1 VYAGI
6 AMVAPALVAAATL
19 LAVLLAAAY
28 LSRRRRAA
36 PPPPPPPAA
45 RAATATAP
53 AGARRKVTAAE
64 LATHHTEHDVWLA
77 IDGKVYDF
85 SSYIDLHPGGLAL
98 LNNAGGDATA
108 GFHGEQHPLRV
119 NDLVRGAPPM
129 EGKRAEGARPLGG
142 RGDDPG
148 GGDL

>member
-1 VYAGI
+1 
-6 AMVAPALVAAATL
+6 MVAPALVAAATL
-19 LAVLLAAAY
+19 LAVLLAAVY
-28 LSRRRRAA
+28 LSRRRAGRR
-36 PPPPPPPAA
+36 PPPPATCA
-45 RAATATAP
+45 AAVTAGATATATAP
-53 AGARRKVTAAE
+53 TGSRRKVTAAE

-119 NDLVRGAPPM
+119 NDLVRGAADGGQRGPAVPAPGR
-129 EGKRAEGARPLGG
+129 EGG
-142 RGDDPG
+142 
-148 GGDL
+148 